1 MMNEYEFIGRLIMK
15 AIETLGYGV
24 IAIIVA
30 LLIQLIVYRTTKF
43 SIYNYLKKQLS

>member
-1 MMNEYEFIGRLIMK
+1 MNHYEFIGRLIMK
-15 AIETLGYGV
+15 AVETLGYGV
-24 IAIIVA
+24 VAIIVA

>member
-1 MMNEYEFIGRLIMK
+1 MNYYEFIGRLIMK
-15 AIETLGYGV
+15 AVETLGYGV
-24 IAIIVA
+24 VAIIVA